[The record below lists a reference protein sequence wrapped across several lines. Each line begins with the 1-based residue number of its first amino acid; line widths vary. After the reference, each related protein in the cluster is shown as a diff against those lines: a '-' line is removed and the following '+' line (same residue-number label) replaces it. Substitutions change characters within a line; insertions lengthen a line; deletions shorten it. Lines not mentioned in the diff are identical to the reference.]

1 MTCCPASPVSM
12 PSASASEK
20 RTDKAMWALR
30 LKKPDALELR
40 NRSHNQLGE
49 KGYRVPMELEQ
60 ISFHRGRKTMA
71 GKKKTEDLPLFL
83 TPEQAAKISGL
94 GVNRIRQLM
103 DEGQLEYLPVG
114 NRRLTTVQALLDYY
128 DRAKVPIVA

>member
-1 MTCCPASPVSM
+1 M
-12 PSASASEK
+12 PK
-20 RTDKAMWALR
+20 QQ
-30 LKKPDALELR
+30 
-40 NRSHNQLGE
+40 NQE
-49 KGYRVPMELEQ
+49 RV
-60 ISFHRGRKTMA
+60 
-71 GKKKTEDLPLFL
+71 PLFL
-83 TPEQAAKISGL
+83 TPEQASKVSGI

>member
-1 MTCCPASPVSM
+1 M
-12 PSASASEK
+12 PK
-20 RTDKAMWALR
+20 QK
-30 LKKPDALELR
+30 
-40 NRSHNQLGE
+40 NQE
-49 KGYRVPMELEQ
+49 RV
-60 ISFHRGRKTMA
+60 
-71 GKKKTEDLPLFL
+71 PLFL
-83 TPEQAAKISGL
+83 PPEQASKVSGI